1 MNELNLTPTQSI
13 ILIIVC
19 LVILVLLLH
28 YESDIELDLT
38 PQIDEVE
45 EKTKQTKLQK
55 KTGLITAKE
64 LKDELDIS
72 GTTLKNW
79 MDIGLVSYQS
89 PFESSKKLYF
99 KVSDVINFLTI
110 R

>member
-1 MNELNLTPTQSI
+1 MAVFSVDFEQGLLDRVDKLVEQKLEL
-13 ILIIVC
+13 
-19 LVILVLLLH
+19 
-28 YESDIELDLT
+28 
-38 PQIDEVE
+38 
-45 EKTKQTKLQK
+45 EKKLQRK
-55 KTGLITAKE
+55 IGLITAKE

-79 MDIGLVSYQS
+79 MDIGLISYQS

-99 KVSDVINFLTI
+99 KISDVINFLTV

>member
-1 MNELNLTPTQSI
+1 MRTFSI
-13 ILIIVC
+13 EFEQG
-19 LVILVLLLH
+19 LLDRVDALA
-28 YESDIELDLT
+28 
-38 PQIDEVE
+38 
-45 EKTKQTKLQK
+45 EKKLKLEKDLQK

-64 LKDELDIS
+64 LKDDLDIS

-99 KVSDVINFLTI
+99 KVSDVINFLTV

>member
-1 MNELNLTPTQSI
+1 MATFSVEFEQGLLDRVDKLAQQKLEL
-13 ILIIVC
+13 
-19 LVILVLLLH
+19 
-28 YESDIELDLT
+28 
-38 PQIDEVE
+38 
-45 EKTKQTKLQK
+45 EKKLQK

-72 GTTLKNW
+72 DTTLKNW

>member
-1 MNELNLTPTQSI
+1 MATFSVEFEQGLLDRVDKLAQQKLEL
-13 ILIIVC
+13 
-19 LVILVLLLH
+19 
-28 YESDIELDLT
+28 
-38 PQIDEVE
+38 
-45 EKTKQTKLQK
+45 EKKLQK

-64 LKDELDIS
+64 LKDELGIS

>member
-1 MNELNLTPTQSI
+1 MGVIFSLQVNVTTRRQVWRHFPLNL
-13 ILIIVC
+13 
-19 LVILVLLLH
+19 
-28 YESDIELDLT
+28 
-38 PQIDEVE
+38 
-45 EKTKQTKLQK
+45 KKKLQK